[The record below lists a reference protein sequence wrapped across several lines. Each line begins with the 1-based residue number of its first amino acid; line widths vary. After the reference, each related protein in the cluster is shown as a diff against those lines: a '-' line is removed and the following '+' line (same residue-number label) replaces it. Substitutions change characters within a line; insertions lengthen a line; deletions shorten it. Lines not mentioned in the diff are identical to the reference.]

1 MKKLFVFAAILLFA
15 ITCLS
20 SCKSK
25 SDDDEIVNFFTEGLT
40 KYALEPF
47 GANSI
52 HSEIIQKDK
61 QFADWKRT
69 FESKDI
75 MMISKKASF
84 GEMSIQTMGNP
95 YTTMIKKNVLL
106 EYDSYLNSKEQ
117 IFDEVVNRASEK
129 TGILFEQEGFN
140 CYGSND
146 HISINIFLLVGDD
159 ICIALQVNNLTT
171 NN

>member
-1 MKKLFVFAAILLFA
+1 MKRLFIFA
-15 ITCLS
+15 IILPLAFAS
-20 SCKSK
+20 FYSCSSK
-25 SDDDEIVNFFTEGLT
+25 SSDNDIVSFFTEGLT

-61 QFADWKRT
+61 QFADWGRT
-69 FESKDI
+69 FESKNI

-106 EYDSYLNSKEQ
+106 EYDSYLNSKEK

-129 TGILFEQEGFN
+129 TGILFEREGFN

-159 ICIALQVNNLTT
+159 ICIALQVNNLTS